1 MITFMSNLFE
11 LNLRFAPHPH
21 AGSKWREICFC
32 NAGSFRFISA
42 SEIVLERLTIE
53 IVGFTV
59 PFPFR
64 VPGLRA
70 AGGEHASTGRDRR
83 KAQVTFPAGA
93 PLSEVALM
101 TPPSGNATDFGHQ

>member
-21 AGSKWREICFC
+21 TGSKWREICFC
-32 NAGSFRFISA
+32 NAGSFRLISA

-59 PFPFR
+59 PFPLHGN
-64 VPGLRA
+64 VGLTPFALLVRLPRSM
-70 AGGEHASTGRDRR
+70 ESY
-83 KAQVTFPAGA
+83 PAR
-93 PLSEVALM
+93 P
-101 TPPSGNATDFGHQ
+101 